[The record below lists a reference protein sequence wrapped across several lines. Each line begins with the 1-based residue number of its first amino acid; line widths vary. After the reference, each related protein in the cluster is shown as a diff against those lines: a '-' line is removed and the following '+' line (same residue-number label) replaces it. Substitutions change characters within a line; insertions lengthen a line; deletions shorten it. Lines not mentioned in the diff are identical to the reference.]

1 MPFVIRK
8 LNDAR
13 TLGGEIREL
22 RRATG
27 LTLSEMEART
37 KIRRVF
43 IEAFENDRNADLPD
57 SLYARNYLRA
67 YLRGLGVTDPEYY
80 VKRWEETRGTCD
92 FVEASRMPR
101 QRVRRGTM
109 LVTSRFLKVAGVAVI
124 LLAVSLYVGNEVRA
138 ITSAPSLMV
147 VGPEDGLATTEATVT
162 VRGETK
168 PGTAI
173 KVNGESVLLDSDG
186 TFETAVSLE
195 RGLNVIKVEGAKRYS
210 RISTEYRRVVLEA
223 EKNTAVVPSGLHQF
237 P

>member
-27 LTLSEMEART
+27 FTLSEMEERT
-37 KIRRVF
+37 KIRRGF
-43 IEAFENDRNADLPD
+43 IEAFENDRCDDLPD
-57 SLYARNYLRA
+57 PLYARNYLRT

-80 VKRWEETRGTCD
+80 VKRWEEGRGTCD
-92 FVEASRMPR
+92 FVDASRLPR
-101 QRVRRGTM
+101 QRVRAGSM
-109 LVTSRFLKVAGVAVI
+109 VVTSRFLKVAGIVAI

-138 ITSAPSLMV
+138 ITSAPPLMV
-147 VGPEDGLATTEATVT
+147 VGPEDGLATTDAMVT

-173 KVNGESVLLDSDG
+173 KVNGEPVLLNADG
-186 TFETAVSLE
+186 TFETAISLE

-223 EKNTAVVPSGLHQF
+223 EKNTAVLIDDLRVVP
-237 P
+237 